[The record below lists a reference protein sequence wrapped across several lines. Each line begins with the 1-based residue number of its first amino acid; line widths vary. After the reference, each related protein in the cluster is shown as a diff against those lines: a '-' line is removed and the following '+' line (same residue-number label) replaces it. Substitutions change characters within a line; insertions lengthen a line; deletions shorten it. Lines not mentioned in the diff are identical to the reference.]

1 MHMGTSIAQGSKKK
15 LVDQCYD
22 DPDTRPIML
31 RKMEAFWE
39 LMYSEKTASI
49 LRSNTYDDYQKFS
62 WGKLIQEM
70 RVHAPVLT
78 NILFSCTATKNP
90 GPNRMAIIGLCCS
103 NNLLQKVILLIL
115 HAGHCGKHVRR
126 TNYIFPFVKSN
137 LTLIIM
143 KKPLLPTEDA
153 I

>member
-1 MHMGTSIAQGSKKK
+1 MHMGKAIARGSKKK

-31 RKMEAFWE
+31 KKMEEFLE
-39 LMYSEKTASI
+39 LMCSEKTASI
-49 LRSNTYDDYQKFS
+49 LCSDTYNDYQKFS

-70 RVHAPVLT
+70 RVHAPVIT
-78 NILFSCTATKNP
+78 STATKNP
-90 GPNRMAIIGLCCS
+90 GPNWMAIIGLCGS
-103 NNLLQKVILLIL
+103 NSLLQKVILLIL
-115 HAGHCGKHVRR
+115 HAGHCGKHVHR

-143 KKPLLPTEDA
+143 EKPLLPTEDA
-153 I
+153 L